1 MIQVAARR
9 QESVAVKAATLDVA
23 AVSLSF
29 GGVQALEDV
38 SFTVAPRS
46 KCALIGPNG
55 AGKTT
60 LFNCI
65 NGLVRPQSGSIR
77 LNGEELTRVRPHEVF
92 SKGISRTFQGIAL
105 VRDMSVLENVM
116 TGAAMPQ
123 RRGIVASALAI
134 PSCSASERAIRS
146 RALDILDELG
156 LGYAARLMPGDLPFG
171 TQKRVELARALMAD
185 PAFLMLD
192 EPANGLTSEEVEEL
206 GRVLERI
213 WEQHDL
219 TLLLVEHHMG
229 LVMSVSDDIV
239 VLDAGKVIAHAD
251 PASVRNDPD
260 VIAAYL
266 GRRRTGAPE

>member
-1 MIQVAARR
+1 MRQVAHKRL
-9 QESVAVKAATLDVA
+9 ESAAVKAAGLDVA
-23 AVSLSF
+23 SVSLNF
-29 GGVQALEDV
+29 GGVQALDTV
-38 SFTVAPRS
+38 SFAVAPRS

-65 NGLVRPQSGSIR
+65 NGLVKPQSGSIR
-77 LNGEELTRVRPHEVF
+77 LNGEELTRIKPHEVF
-92 SKGISRTFQGIAL
+92 PKGISRTFQGIAL

-116 TGAAMPQ
+116 TGTAMDQ
-123 RRGIVASALAI
+123 RRGVVMSGLAI
-134 PSCSASERAIRS
+134 PSFSAPERAIRS
-146 RALDILDELG
+146 RAVEILDELN
-156 LGYAARLMPGDLPFG
+156 LGHAAQLMPGDLPFG
-171 TQKRVELARALMAD
+171 TQKRVELARALMAN
-185 PAFLMLD
+185 PTFLMLD

-229 LVMSVSDDIV
+229 LVMSVSDDVV
-239 VLDAGKVIAHAD
+239 VLDAGKVIAHSD
-251 PASVRNDPD
+251 PASVRANPE

-266 GRRRTGAPE
+266 GRRRSGAPS